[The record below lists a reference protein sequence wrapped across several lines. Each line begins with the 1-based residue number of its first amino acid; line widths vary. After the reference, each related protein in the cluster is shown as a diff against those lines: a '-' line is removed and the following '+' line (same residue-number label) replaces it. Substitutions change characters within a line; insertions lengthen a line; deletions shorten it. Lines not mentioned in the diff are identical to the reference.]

1 MTALERMR
9 EELENTRR
17 AYEELRKAQAEMVNS
32 ARLATLGRLIGG
44 VAHELNTPLGAIHSN
59 HDVIRRSLSRLQR
72 ILADERVDED
82 ELAEVRRIVRAM
94 DGVLATNGVAVER
107 MVEIVGTLRSFGRP
121 DGAEWD
127 RVDLHQGLEDSL
139 ALLECEAGRRIRL
152 ERDFGD
158 LPRVECRPQRLNQVF
173 MNLLL
178 NACQAIPEEGT
189 ITVRTRADGEQTVRV
204 EISDDGVGIPAEDL
218 ERIFEPGFTTK
229 GKRMG
234 MGIGLLI
241 SRQIV
246 EEHGGRIEVRSR
258 QGEGSVFTVVLPLT
272 ARDRSTAGR

>member
-158 LPRVECRPQRLNQVF
+158 LPAVECRPQRLNQVF

-189 ITVRTRADGEQTVRV
+189 ITVRTRADGEEAVRV
-204 EISDDGVGIPAEDL
+204 EISDNGVGIPAEDL